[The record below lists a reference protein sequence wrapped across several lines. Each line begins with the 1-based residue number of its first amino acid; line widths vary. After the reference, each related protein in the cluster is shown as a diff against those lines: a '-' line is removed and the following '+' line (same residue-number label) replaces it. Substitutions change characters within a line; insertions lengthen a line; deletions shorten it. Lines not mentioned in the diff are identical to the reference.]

1 MIIDYLG
8 HSGFLVE
15 TERAL
20 MLFDYFRGDL
30 SVIESKPAEKPLF
43 VFASHVHPDHFN
55 PLIFSLAGGG
65 RRVKYLLS
73 HDVRRKAS
81 PPPEADVAF
90 LDANAEYDIDG
101 LGRVKTL
108 RSTDQG
114 VAFFVD
120 AGGETV
126 YHAGDLHWWA
136 WEGEPEVW
144 LAVQERS
151 FRGEIEKLA
160 GERIDAAFVVLD
172 DRLGENFALG
182 ASLFLSLC
190 KPACLLPMHF
200 WEDAGV
206 VGRFASLPETLAS
219 GARVLDTASET
230 HWEI

>member
-15 TERAL
+15 TENAL
-20 MLFDYFRGDL
+20 LLFDYYRGDL
-30 SVIESKPAEKPLF
+30 SLIESKPPEKPLF

-55 PLIFSLAGGG
+55 PAIFSLAGGG
-65 RRVKYLLS
+65 RKVKYLLS

-81 PPPEADVAF
+81 PQAEADAVF
-90 LDANAEYDIDG
+90 LNADAEYAFDG
-101 LGRVKTL
+101 LGRVRTF

-120 AGGETV
+120 ACGETLW
-126 YHAGDLHWWA
+126 HAGDLHWWA

-151 FRGEIEKLA
+151 FRREIEKLA
-160 GERIDAAFVVLD
+160 GERIDAAFVVVD

-190 KPACLLPMHF
+190 KPANVLPMHF
-200 WEDAGV
+200 WEDPGV

-219 GARVLDTASET
+219 GARVIDTANGT

>member
-1 MIIDYLG
+1 MVIDYLG

-15 TERAL
+15 TEKAL

-30 SVIESKPAEKPLF
+30 SVIEGKPQDKPLF
-43 VFASHVHPDHFN
+43 VFASHAHPDHFN
-55 PLIFSLAGGG
+55 PQIFSLAGGG
-65 RRVKYLLS
+65 RTVRYLLS

-81 PPPEADVAF
+81 PPPEADVTF
-90 LDANAEYDIDG
+90 LAANAEYEIGG

-144 LAVQERS
+144 LAAQERDY
-151 FRGEIEKLA
+151 RREIEKLA
-160 GERIDAAFVVLD
+160 GERIDAAFVVVD
-172 DRLGENFALG
+172 DRLGENYALG
-182 ASLFLSLC
+182 ASRFLSLC
-190 KPACLLPMHF
+190 KPANILPMHF

-206 VGRFASLPETLAS
+206 VGRFAMLPDTLAS
-219 GARVLDTASET
+219 GAHVPDTAHET

>member
-1 MIIDYLG
+1 MVIDYLG

-15 TERAL
+15 TEKAL

-30 SVIESKPAEKPLF
+30 SVIEGKPQDKPLF
-43 VFASHVHPDHFN
+43 VFASHAHPDHFN
-55 PLIFSLAGGG
+55 PQIFSLAGGG
-65 RRVKYLLS
+65 RTVRYLLS

-81 PPPEADVAF
+81 PPPEADVTF
-90 LDANAEYDIDG
+90 LAANAEYEIGG

-120 AGGETV
+120 AGSETV

-144 LAVQERS
+144 LAAQERDY
-151 FRGEIEKLA
+151 RREIEKLA
-160 GERIDAAFVVLD
+160 GERIDAAFVVVD
-172 DRLGENFALG
+172 DRLGENYALG

-190 KPACLLPMHF
+190 KPANILPMHF
-200 WEDAGV
+200 WEDSGV
-206 VGRFASLPETLAS
+206 VGRFAILPDTIAS
-219 GARVLDTASET
+219 GARVPDTAHET